1 MYQQQVQLLGN
12 PLTLKVSNPDVN
24 QSCNIIGI
32 DNNGE
37 GKSLYVYNVVADA
50 LESNKRNI
58 EDLIKEYERQ
68 TNIAFKVLIAL
79 SDGVIWVLTTV
90 MSIFTS
96 IFGGVGGAGI
106 YGIMFVLIILALLA
120 IAWIY
125 ALMVIL
131 PLMAISYGTRLWL
144 EQVSKKAIE
153 QLSRDAREV
162 ARKSLK
168 GTQDSLQLPENNS

>member
-1 MYQQQVQLLGN
+1 MN
-12 PLTLKVSNPDVN
+12 
-24 QSCNIIGI
+24 
-32 DNNGE
+32 
-37 GKSLYVYNVVADA
+37 
-50 LESNKRNI
+50 
-58 EDLIKEYERQ
+58 
-68 TNIAFKVLIAL
+68 
-79 SDGVIWVLTTV
+79 
-90 MSIFTS
+90 IFTS